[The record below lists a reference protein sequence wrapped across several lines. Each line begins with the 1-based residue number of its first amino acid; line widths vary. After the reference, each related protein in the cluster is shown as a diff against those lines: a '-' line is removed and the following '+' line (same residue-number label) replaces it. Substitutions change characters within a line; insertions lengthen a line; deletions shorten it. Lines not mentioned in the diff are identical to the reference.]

1 MVEHNDAARDLLET
15 GVPNLDRVV
24 GGGIIRGS
32 LVMVVG
38 APGTGKTLLA
48 QQVTFHNAALGSN
61 GLYLTGFSETHDK
74 LLRHSRGLAFVNPAL
89 VGTGLQLA
97 SLPDLL
103 RAGPDETEDAIVETA
118 RAQRARLVVIDGFRS
133 MRGLLPDDVAA
144 AHFLYSLGAKLALL
158 GITTL
163 VIVEGDPDDSSRY
176 PELTVC
182 DVILALRRDRQ
193 NSRHYRLLEVLKTR
207 GSVHLE
213 GTHPFRIDETGVVVF
228 PRFESTIAATQP
240 PWYPERAAFGVAEL
254 DALIGGGLNV
264 GTTTLI
270 AGSPGVGK
278 TTLGL
283 RFLGEGVS
291 GGEPGLFCGFME
303 SPAQLLEKARIFGI
317 DLSTADASGQARMLV
332 LPGHDIEADEV
343 ADILTRDI
351 ERRGV
356 RRLVID
362 SAAELQRG
370 LGSAA
375 RVPEFLSALVSY
387 LRAHEVTT
395 YLTLDIPM
403 IVGPAL
409 ELDVTPLS
417 VIAENLVLLR
427 QVEFRSRLHRV
438 LSVLKIRF
446 SEYEQAI
453 YEYTLTPGI
462 GIQIV
467 GPAPLGE
474 GFLTGIPRLAPES
487 HVQGGSTE
495 RQS

>member
-1 MVEHNDAARDLLET
+1 MAENSAAPDLLET

-24 GGGIIRGS
+24 GGGIINGS

-48 QQVTFHNAALGSN
+48 QQIAFHNAAQGSN
-61 GLYLTGFSETHDK
+61 ALYLTGYSETHDK
-74 LLRHSRGLAFVNPAL
+74 LLRHSRGLGFVDRAL
-89 VGTGLQLA
+89 VGTRFQLA

-103 RAGPDETEDAIVETA
+103 RAGANDTEDAIVETA
-118 RAQRARLVVIDGFRS
+118 RTQHASLVVIDGFRS
-133 MRGLLPDDVAA
+133 MRGLLADDQAA

-163 VIVEGDPDDSSRY
+163 VIVEGDPDDSARY

-182 DVILALRRDRQ
+182 DVILALRRDRE
-193 NSRHYRLLEVLKTR
+193 NGRRRRLLEVLKTR
-207 GSVHLE
+207 GAMHLE
-213 GTHPFRIDETGVVVF
+213 GTHPFRIDGTGLVVF

-240 PWYPERAAFGVAEL
+240 AWRPERAAFGVPEL
-254 DALIGGGLNV
+254 DALVGTGLNV
-264 GTTTLI
+264 GTTTLV

-283 RFLGEGVS
+283 RFLGEGVRV
-291 GGEPGLFCGFME
+291 GEPVLFCGFME
-303 SPAQLLEKARIFGI
+303 SPAQLLEKARMFGI
-317 DLSTADASGQARMLV
+317 DLGAADASDQARLLV
-332 LPGHDIEADEV
+332 LPGHDIEADQV
-343 ADILTRDI
+343 ADVVTRDI

-356 RRLVID
+356 RRLVVD

-370 LGSAA
+370 LGSEE
-375 RVPEFLSALVSY
+375 RVPEFLAALVSY
-387 LRAHEVTT
+387 LRARDVTT

-409 ELDVTPLS
+409 ELALTPLS
-417 VIAENLVLLR
+417 VIAENLLLLR

-446 SEYEQAI
+446 SEYEEAI
-453 YEYTLTPGI
+453 YEYKLTPGI
-462 GIQIV
+462 GMQII

-474 GFLTGIPRLAPES
+474 GFLTGIPRLTPES
-487 HVQGGSTE
+487 GAQSESTE